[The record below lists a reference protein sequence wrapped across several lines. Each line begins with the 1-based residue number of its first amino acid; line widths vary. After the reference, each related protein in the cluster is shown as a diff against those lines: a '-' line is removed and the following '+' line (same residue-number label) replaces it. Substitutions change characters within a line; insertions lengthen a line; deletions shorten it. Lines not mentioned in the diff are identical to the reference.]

1 MDYNFV
7 INPTNFEKFCIESRE
22 GLNTILGYINL
33 LEIPEKQDIIDLIVQ
48 RINNLSIST
57 KSELSL
63 STNSNLSLST
73 NSSLSLSN
81 NSNSYINLEKETT
94 KESNIEYINNSKY
107 TRKGRFLI
115 LNEIEETIE
124 EDALSSNYSSLSS
137 DNYSLSSKESN
148 NSFEDDIVETDLT
161 DDVKEW
167 GKAPKG
173 FIRKGRF
180 LVML

>member
-33 LEIPEKQDIIDLIVQ
+33 LEIPEKQDIIDLIVE

-57 KSELSL
+57 KSE
-63 STNSNLSLST
+63 LSLST

-124 EDALSSNYSSLSS
+124 DDALSSSYSSLSN
-137 DNYSLSSKESN
+137 DNYSLSSRESN

-161 DDVKEW
+161 DDEKEW
-167 GKAPKG
+167 GKAPKDLSE
-173 FIRKGRF
+173 RDDS
-180 LVML
+180 

>member
-1 MDYNFV
+1 MDYNYV
-7 INPTNFEKFCIESRE
+7 INPTNFEKLCIESSE

-33 LEIPEKQDIIDLIVQ
+33 LEIPEKQDIIDLIVE
-48 RINNLSIST
+48 RINNLSI
-57 KSELSL
+57 

-73 NSSLSLSN
+73 NSNLSLN
-81 NSNSYINLEKETT
+81 NKSNSYINLEKETIT
-94 KESNIEYINNSKY
+94 EKCIEYINNSKY

-124 EDALSSNYSSLSS
+124 DDALSSSYSSLSN

-148 NSFEDDIVETDLT
+148 NSFEDDIIETDLT
-161 DDVKEW
+161 DDEKEW
-167 GKAPKG
+167 GKASKG